1 MHLEAKKSHPVGEED
16 TPALSA
22 SQALLWSKGSTSD
35 ALAAILRANTDRR
48 WRHQNGVY
56 FTGDE
61 LAATL
66 WSSHLQELSEK
77 SVVYD
82 PACGGASL
90 LMPALLALARQNG
103 RELLQKQVRGFDIQ
117 PAFVRLS
124 QARLAQAPGIQAL
137 ADSWN
142 IQPAD
147 FLNDDISL
155 SEATHVVMNPPFSNV
170 DVVNNGWASGKTNA
184 AAIFVMRALE
194 LMPEGAVLLA
204 VLPDVLRSG
213 TRYERWRREV
223 HSRSEISSVE
233 VADVFDKHT
242 DVHVFILRL
251 KKRRPSANAER
262 HTGAW
267 QTTPGQHDNIRTL
280 DSIFNVSVG
289 SVVPHRH
296 AEEGPLMPYLDLSQI
311 RGLPEL
317 TRVGGRRRFGGRS
330 HQGPFVAVR
339 RTSRPEEAP
348 RLKMTLIRDRSL
360 IAVENHIIVLKPRD
374 GSVATCRR
382 FLEYLRSAPVDLHLN
397 KSIRLRHLTVGS
409 VKKIPMEDRG

>member
-1 MHLEAKKSHPVGEED
+1 MHLQAKESHPVREED
-16 TPALSA
+16 RPPLSA
-22 SQALLWSKGSTSD
+22 SQAIFWSKESTSD
-35 ALAAILRANTDRR
+35 ALAAILRANTDRQ
-48 WRHQNGVY
+48 WRHRNGVY

-66 WSSHLQELSEK
+66 WSTHLQDLTER

-90 LMPALLALARQNG
+90 LMPALMELMRRNG
-103 RELLQKQVRGFDIQ
+103 QERLQHQVRGFDIQ

-124 QARLAQAPGIQAL
+124 QARLAQAPGIQTSAEV
-137 ADSWN
+137 WN

-147 FLNDDISL
+147 FLNDNVSL
-155 SEATHVVMNPPFSNV
+155 SEATHVVMNPPFSIV
-170 DVVNNGWASGKTNA
+170 DVVDNGWASGKTNA
-184 AAIFVMRALE
+184 AALFVMRALD
-194 LMPEGAVLLA
+194 LMQDGAILLA

-213 TRYERWRREV
+213 TRYERWRRKV
-223 HSRSEISSVE
+223 RSMSEIFSVE

-251 KKRRPSANAER
+251 QKLRPSASVER
-262 HTGAW
+262 LNGAW
-267 QTTPGQHDNIRTL
+267 LTTTKHQDNTRSL
-280 DSIFNVSVG
+280 GSVFDVSVG

-296 AEEGPLMPYLDLSQI
+296 PEEGPLMPYLDLGQI
-311 RGLPEL
+311 RGISELP
-317 TRVGGRRRFGGRS
+317 RVVERRRFGGRP

-374 GSVATCRR
+374 GSVQTCRR
-382 FLEYLRSAPVDLHLN
+382 LLRYLRSASVDLYLN
-397 KSIRLRHLTVGS
+397 EAIRLRHLTVAS
-409 VKKIPMEDRG
+409 VKNIPLED